1 MLSVSSLKSLKDVLI
16 DQELLTSDQLNVALE
31 EQRRHPKILGEILLD
46 LKLIDP
52 SVLQNALSLV
62 TGLPVVDLRY
72 IVTDQK
78 VLNLLPL
85 EIWKECR
92 SVAFGWRE
100 NALCI
105 AMADP
110 ENILLVDRLR
120 QYLYESHEIIQIQ
133 LYHADSQQIE
143 SYVNQGNEFSFS
155 QLVSEKIDDSAIEL
169 VDSIL
174 AHAVKTGASDI
185 HFQPEKQLVRIR
197 YRLDGILKTLQTLH
211 KTTWPTLCVR
221 LKVMGGM
228 DISESRRPQNGRFTR
243 QILGHE
249 VDFRISSHPTI
260 HGENIVTRLLDKD
273 KSLLSLDDL
282 GFVPDQIEYLKKAS
296 ELPQGMII
304 VSGPTGSG
312 KTTTLYAL
320 FSQMNSEIRNIMTLE
335 EPVEYQLPGIRQ
347 TEIKDGGAVSF
358 SDGVRSILRQ
368 DPDVIFIG
376 EIRDEATAKMALRS
390 TMTGHLVIATLHTSD
405 SFGVPSRLIDLGLH
419 PNLLAGHI
427 ICSVSQRL
435 VRTVCISCKGSG
447 CTKCD
452 QSGLKGRIV
461 LSEIL
466 TFNEDIDE
474 IVAKGGNRTELK
486 QYAYRHNCKTIRDDA
501 KNKLEAGV
509 INEAEI
515 KRVLG

>member
-1 MLSVSSLKSLKDVLI
+1 MLPSSSHLSLKDVLI
-16 DQELLTSDQLNVALE
+16 QQELLTSDQLNVALE
-31 EQRRHPKILGEILLD
+31 EQRRHPKMLEEVLLD
-46 LKLIDP
+46 LKFISP
-52 SVLQNALSLV
+52 SALQNALSLV
-62 TGLPVVDLRY
+62 TGLPVVDLKN
-72 IVTDQK
+72 IILDSK
-78 VLNLLPL
+78 IFNLLSL
-85 EIWKECR
+85 DVWRECQA
-92 SVAFGWRE
+92 VAFGWRE
-100 NALCI
+100 NVLCI
-105 AMADP
+105 AMVDP
-110 ENILLVDRLR
+110 ENILLIDRLR
-120 QYLYESHEIIQIQ
+120 QHLYETHKITQIQ
-133 LYHADSQQIE
+133 LYHADSQAIE
-143 SYVNQGNEFSFS
+143 SYINQGDEFCPSYFS
-155 QLVSEKIDDSAIEL
+155 IEKADDSIVKL

-174 AHAVKTGASDI
+174 THAVNIGASDI
-185 HFQPEKQLVRIR
+185 HFQPEEQVVRIR
-197 YRLDGILKTLQTLH
+197 YRLDGILRTLQTLH
-211 KTTWPTLCVR
+211 KTMWPTLSVR

-228 DISESRRPQNGRFTR
+228 DISEARRPQNGRFTR
-243 QILGHE
+243 QIAGHE

-273 KSLLSLDDL
+273 KSLLSLEDL
-282 GFVPDQIEYLKKAS
+282 GFVSDQIEYLKKVS
-296 ELPQGMII
+296 EFPQDMII

-335 EPVEYQLPGIRQ
+335 EPVEYQLQGIRQ
-347 TEIKDGGAVSF
+347 TEIKEGGVVSF

-390 TMTGHLVIATLHTSD
+390 AMTGHLVIATLHTSD

-435 VRTVCISCKGSG
+435 IRKICFECQGSG
-447 CTKCD
+447 CLKCD

-466 TFNEDIDE
+466 SFNEDIDE

-486 QYAYRHNCKTIRDDA
+486 QYARQHGYKTINDDA
-501 KNKLEAGV
+501 ELKLLSGV
-509 INEAEI
+509 ISQAEI